1 MKKIKY
7 LFKRIKGMNFSNMFD
22 TAKEVSKETG
32 KNRFL
37 VLFDI
42 IYTISKSICVGK
54 KEFLYNRHIPHENHA
69 ADCRGYCFCWRHSGF
84 PENLPP
90 QTGS

>member
-42 IYTISKSICVGK
+42 GANKS
-54 KEFLYNRHIPHENHA
+54 
-69 ADCRGYCFCWRHSGF
+69 
-84 PENLPP
+84 
-90 QTGS
+90 